1 MLRDSTMTNYSIKAA
16 NYYQRSSYH
25 IRRQRNTA
33 LERYTL
39 RRGNA
44 SYGYVLQYEQSSKLK

>member
-1 MLRDSTMTNYSIKAA
+1 MTNYSIKAA